1 MPKVVSEYQRK
12 IRAVSPFED
21 AFVRLIWPDG
31 DTVLVRC
38 YKRQLR
44 SRTAEYRERWKGED
58 KWTVIETGLGD
69 CDDPEH
75 LVVASYI
82 WRVHGTR
89 PFSRTYD
96 WYPRDR
102 NSTRYLTLAQ
112 KLILFPQRFQHVE
125 TLSEKILL
133 KSLDSCK
140 QVR

>member
-1 MPKVVSEYQRK
+1 MPKLTSEYQKR
-12 IRAVSPFED
+12 IQAVGPYTD
-21 AFVRLIWPDG
+21 AYVRLVRPDG
-31 DTVLVRC
+31 ETGEVRC
-38 YKRQLR
+38 YKIQLR
-44 SRTAEYRERWKGED
+44 SRLAEYKNGWRND
-58 KWTVIETGLGD
+58 FKWSVIEAGLGEAI
-69 CDDPEH
+69 DPEH
-75 LVVASYI
+75 LVVWSFI